1 MTDQFRIVTDP
12 VADSVAASAI
22 FAALPLLTLFVL
34 LGVLRMRAW
43 LAGVISLVVALV
55 VAIVVYAMP
64 VGQALLSAS
73 EGAAFGFFPI
83 LWIVLNAIW
92 VYNLTVVSGHF
103 DVLRRSMARVSPDMR
118 IQAIIVAFCF
128 GALLEALAGFGTPVA
143 VTVVMLMALGFP
155 PIRAAAVA
163 LIANTAP
170 VAFGA
175 LATPIVTLG
184 TVAGG
189 AGDDPRLNADTL
201 GAMVGRQ
208 TPLLAVVVPLMLVAV
223 IDGRRGVRQTWPA
236 ALVGGVVFAISQF
249 VASNY
254 ISVPLTDIVASLASA
269 AAVVLLLRIWQPA
282 EIPDLAEAS
291 PSAARIK
298 DEKSGGEGLGGEDE
312 PAEAGGRR
320 ATPIGDAVSG
330 SGGTPNEAGSGGGLS
345 EAGSGGGLSE
355 VGGGTPSGGRGLSG
369 VGAGAGTPSGG
380 TGPRDAYDG
389 STVTLSRVDAPAEV
403 VRAYAPYLII
413 IVIFSFVNIGPV
425 KSALAKEP
433 WTVVFGWP
441 GLHVL
446 GGNGKPISST
456 NFTFG
461 WLPAAGTLMILA
473 GILTAIILRVRPGA
487 AVRAYGHTY
496 VSLRHAIVTV
506 MAVLALAYVLNQSG
520 QTNTLGALLAATGGF
535 FVFLSP
541 ILGWIGVAVTGSDT
555 SANALF
561 GALQVQTAAKAGLD
575 PLLLAAANSSGG
587 VLGKMISPQN
597 LAIAASA
604 VGMAGREGDIFRRVV
619 GWSVLLLLIMCVLVT
634 LQGTPVL
641 DWMVPGASH

>member
-1 MTDQFRIVTDP
+1 MAVMADQFRIVTDP

-34 LGVLRMRAW
+34 LGVLRVRAW
-43 LAGVISLVVALV
+43 LAGLISLLVALV
-55 VAIVVYAMP
+55 VAVVVYAMP
-64 VGQALLSAS
+64 VGQAMLSAS

-184 TVAGG
+184 TVTSG
-189 AGDDPRLNADTL
+189 AADDPRLNTDTL

-236 ALVGGVVFAISQF
+236 ALVGGLVFGMAQF
-249 VASNY
+249 VAANY
-254 ISVPLTDIVASLASA
+254 VSVPLTDIVASLASA
-269 AAVVLLLRIWQPA
+269 AAVVLLLRIWQPTEA
-282 EIPDLAEAS
+282 PDLRQSEAATES
-291 PSAARIK
+291 PEPHPA
-298 DEKSGGEGLGGEDE
+298 KSEATADGSGESS
-312 PAEAGGRR
+312 PPAGGN
-320 ATPIGDAVSG
+320 VSAG
-330 SGGTPNEAGSGGGLS
+330 PAGGN
-345 EAGSGGGLSE
+345 
-355 VGGGTPSGGRGLSG
+355 
-369 VGAGAGTPSGG
+369 VGAGRTGGNVSAGPAGG
-380 TGPRDAYDG
+380 NVGAGRTGAARDGEGGREAYAA
-389 STVTLSRVDAPAEV
+389 STVTLDRADPPAEV
-403 VRAYAPYLII
+403 ARAYAPYLII
-413 IVIFSFVNIGPV
+413 IVIFSIANLGPI
-425 KSALAKEP
+425 KDALAKTP
-433 WTVVFGWP
+433 WTVVFAWP

-446 GGNGKPISST
+446 GGNGKPLSST

-461 WLPAAGTLMILA
+461 WLAAAGTLMILA
-473 GILTAIILRVRPGA
+473 GILTALLLRVRAGA

-520 QTNTLGALLAATGGF
+520 QTNTLGALLAAAGGF
-535 FVFLSP
+535 FVFLSA

-619 GWSVLLLLIMCVLVT
+619 GWSVVLLLIMCVLVT

-641 DWMVPGASH
+641 DWMVPTAPR